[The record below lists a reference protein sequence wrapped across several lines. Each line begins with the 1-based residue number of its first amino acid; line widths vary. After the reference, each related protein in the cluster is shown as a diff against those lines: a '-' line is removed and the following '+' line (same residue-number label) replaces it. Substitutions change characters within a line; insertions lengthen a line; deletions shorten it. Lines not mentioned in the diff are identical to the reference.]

1 MTKIV
6 ILAAG
11 QGKRMGL
18 DYPKVLAPLNGKPII
33 KYLLDS
39 VIESGIDKEPVIVVS
54 SSGEKNIREELKE
67 YNLKYAIQK
76 EQLGTGHAV
85 LASKEVLD
93 KEADKVIVLFG
104 DTPFISQKSLSK
116 IVNTEINSLLIM
128 SSALPSYDS
137 WYSSFLKL
145 GRIIRNKEGE
155 IVKIVEFKDASE
167 EEKAVLEINVGVMA
181 FNYNWLFENID
192 RLKNNNK
199 QAEYYLTDLAHMSF
213 EQNKLIASVIIE
225 PKEAVGINDPEALK
239 MCYNL
244 L

>member
-39 VIESGIDKEPVIVVS
+39 VVSSGIDKEPVIIVS
-54 SSGEKNIREELKE
+54 PAGEKIIKDELKD
-67 YNLKYAIQK
+67 YNLCYAIQK

-85 LASKEVLD
+85 LSAKNALAENT
-93 KEADKVIVLFG
+93 KKVIVLFG

-116 IVNTEINSLLIM
+116 IVSTDIKSLLIM
-128 SSALPSYDS
+128 SSALPDYDS
-137 WYSSFLKL
+137 WHNNFMKL
-145 GRIIRNKEGE
+145 GRIIRDKDGK
-155 IVKIVEFKDASE
+155 IIKIVEYKDASE
-167 EEKAVLEINVGVMA
+167 EEKKVLEINVGVMA
-181 FNYNWLFENID
+181 FDYKWLFKNID
-192 RLKNNNK
+192 RLKNNNN
-199 QAEYYLTDLAHMSF
+199 QNEYYLTDLAFMSF
-213 EQNKLIASVIIE
+213 EQKIPIASVVVE
-225 PKEAVGINDPEALK
+225 PKEAVGINDKEALK
-239 MCYNL
+239 MCDNL

>member
-1 MTKIV
+1 MIKIV

-18 DYPKVLAPLNGKPII
+18 DYPKVLVPLKGKAII

-39 VIESGIDKEPVIVVS
+39 VQKSGIDDEPIIVVS
-54 SSGEKNIREELKE
+54 PAGKDIIKKELRD
-67 YNLKYAIQK
+67 YNLKYTIQK

-85 LASKEVLD
+85 LACKNALAIETQ
-93 KEADKVIVLFG
+93 KVIVLFG
-104 DTPFISQKSLSK
+104 DTPFISKESLFK
-116 IVNTEINSLLIM
+116 IINTKINSLLVM

-155 IVKIVEFKDASE
+155 IIKIVEYKDASE
-167 EEKAVLEINVGVMA
+167 EERKVLEINVGVMA
-181 FNYNWLFENID
+181 FNYDWLFDNIEKI
-192 RLKNNNK
+192 KNSN
-199 QAEYYLTDLAHMSF
+199 QSQEYYLTDLAYRSF
-213 EQNKLIASVIIE
+213 EQKKPISSVIIKPE
-225 PKEAVGINDPEALK
+225 EAVGINDPEALK

-244 L
+244 I

>member
-1 MTKIV
+1 MIKIV

-39 VIESGIDKEPVIVVS
+39 VLSSKIDKEPVIVVS
-54 SSGEKNIREELKE
+54 PSGERIIREELKE

-85 LASKEVLD
+85 LASKESLAKD
-93 KEADKVIVLFG
+93 TDKVIVLFG
-104 DTPFISQKSLSK
+104 DTPFISQESLFK
-116 IVNTEINSLLIM
+116 IINSDINTLLIM
-128 SSALPSYDS
+128 SSVLPNYNS

-155 IVKIVEFKDASE
+155 IIKIVEYKDASE
-167 EEKAVLEINVGVMA
+167 DEKKVLEINVGVMA
-181 FNYNWLFENID
+181 FNYTWLFSNLD
-192 RLKNNNK
+192 KLKNNNQ

-213 EQNKLIASVIIE
+213 EQKKPISSVVIQ
-225 PKEAVGINDPEALK
+225 PKEAVGINDMEALK